1 MDTEGLAAQR
11 AELQA
16 ARPPF
21 DGIME
26 GLAHDLEQQDL
37 PPEARGEVQGLLADF
52 QRRLALMQTLDAHAS
67 ATSDA
72 VAALLA
78 DGYPALPE
86 REVDPGT
93 FEALDQNRRTIE
105 LAQAQFRPRAVT
117 TEGTSQVGPEEP
129 VPDDPD
135 GQSPST

>member
-1 MDTEGLAAQR
+1 MDTKGQEELR

-37 PPEARGEVQGLLADF
+37 PPEARGEVQGLLTDF
-52 QRRLALMQTLDAHAS
+52 QRRLALMQAVDTHAS
-67 ATSDA
+67 AMSDA

-78 DGYPALPE
+78 DGFPALPE
-86 REVDPGT
+86 REIDPAS
-93 FEALDQNRRTIE
+93 FDELDQNRRTIE
-105 LAQAQFRPRAVT
+105 LAQAQFRRKAIT
-117 TEGTSQVGPEEP
+117 TEGTSTVGPEEP
-129 VPDDPD
+129 QPVP
-135 GQSPST
+135 